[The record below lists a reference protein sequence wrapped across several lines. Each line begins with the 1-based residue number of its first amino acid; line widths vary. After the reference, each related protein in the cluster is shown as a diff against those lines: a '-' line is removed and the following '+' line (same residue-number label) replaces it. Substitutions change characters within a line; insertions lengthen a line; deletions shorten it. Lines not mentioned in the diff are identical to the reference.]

1 MKKLP
6 IILFLLLINTLTIH
20 AQTQSKKIKISE
32 DLEII
37 PLSDKSFIHVS
48 YVTYPSF
55 GRVACNGL
63 LYINQNEATVMDTP
77 PNDEISEQLL
87 DWIAEKFPDTKVTTV
102 VVNHFHGDC
111 LGGLNAFHAAGAKSY
126 ASRLT
131 CTLAKEDGAVVP
143 QIAFDKKMKIKV
155 GDQEVI
161 CDSPGEAHTRD
172 NIVTWIPEEKI
183 LFGGCMVKSVN
194 AEKGNL
200 ADANVDAW
208 PETIRKVKN
217 KYKKAELIIPGHGEA
232 GGIELLDYTIQL
244 FSL

>member
-1 MKKLP
+1 MRKK
-6 IILFLLLINTLTIH
+6 IAFILLLLVNTLSIH
-20 AQTQSKKIKISE
+20 AQNQTEKIKISE

-37 PLSDKSFIHVS
+37 PLSEKSFIHVS

-63 LYINQNEATVMDTP
+63 LYINQNEAVVMDTP

-87 DWIAEKFPDTKVTTV
+87 AWISEEFPETKVTAV
-102 VVNHFHGDC
+102 VVNHFHSDC
-111 LGGLNAFHAAGAKSY
+111 LGGLKAFHAAGAKSY

-131 CTLAKEDGAVVP
+131 CTLAEQNSAVVP
-143 QIAFDKKMKIKV
+143 QIAFDKKMKIKI

-161 CDSPGEAHTRD
+161 CDYPGEAHTRD

-200 ADANVDAW
+200 ADANEKEW
-208 PETIRKVKN
+208 TKTISKVKN
-217 KYKKAELIIPGHGEA
+217 KYKRAKIIIPGHGQA
-232 GGIELLDYTIQL
+232 GGLELLDYTMQL

>member
-1 MKKLP
+1 MRKLSV
-6 IILFLLLINTLTIH
+6 ILFFLLINISPIL
-20 AQTQSKKIKISE
+20 AQDQAKKIKISE

-37 PLSDKSFIHVS
+37 PLSEKSFIHVS

-63 LYINQNEATVMDTP
+63 LYIHQNEAVVMDTP

-87 DWIAEKFPDTKVTTV
+87 NWISEEFPETKVTAV

-111 LGGLNAFHAAGAKSY
+111 LGGLNAFHAAGAQSY
-126 ASRLT
+126 ASKLT
-131 CTLAKEDGAVVP
+131 CTLAQQDSAVVP
-143 QIAFDKKMKIKV
+143 QNAFARKMKIKV
-155 GDQEVI
+155 GNQEVI
-161 CDSPGEAHTRD
+161 CDFLGEAHTRD

-200 ADANVDAW
+200 ADANVEAW
-208 PETIRKVKN
+208 PETIRKVRN
-217 KYKKAELIIPGHGEA
+217 KYKQAEIIIPGHGEA
-232 GGIELLDYTIQL
+232 GGVELLDYTIQL